1 MISKFT
7 LPRILILI
15 LFTCFSIQFS
25 NAQVQI
31 AHYKFDNSLADE
43 TGNWDLIDGTFFG
56 PTFEEGFDGT
66 PNGAVSGFSDT
77 DFLQTEDVFP
87 ISGNESRTMSV
98 WVRLDGD
105 AFNAILGLGTNV
117 QSPPLR
123 RWTFAVNPNGFNRI
137 EVQGGGFINEDA
149 GEISIGVWTHLA
161 VTYDADTGL
170 TQLYQNGEPGSSG
183 TFSGPL
189 DTAPSVLRVGNDH
202 QLISPDRGFQGA
214 LDDMRIFAGAL
225 SDAEVKEIY
234 DNSLLSV
241 NQVSTVESFS
251 AYPNPVENRLYFSSN
266 EISDVEVYNLLGAK
280 VLTQKVNNGVDTSSL
295 DKGVYLVNCFNAQG
309 LKLKT
314 IKILK

>member
-1 MISKFT
+1 MISKTT
-7 LPRILILI
+7 LLKPLILT
-15 LFTCFSIQFS
+15 LFFCLTFSFS
-25 NAQVQI
+25 DAQVLV
-31 AHYKFDNSLADE
+31 AHYNFDNSLADE
-43 TGNWDLIDGTFFG
+43 TGEWGLSVGTDFT
-56 PTFEEGFDGT
+56 PTFETGFDGT
-66 PNGAVSGFSDT
+66 PNGAVSGFSET
-77 DFLQTEDVFP
+77 DFLRTEDVFP
-87 ISGNESRTMSV
+87 ISGNESRTMTV

-117 QSPPLR
+117 QDPPLR
-123 RWTFAVNPNGFNRI
+123 RWTFAVNPNGVNRI

-161 VTYDADTGL
+161 VTYNADTGL

-225 SDAEVKEIY
+225 SDQDVKDIY

-241 NQVSTVESFS
+241 NDVSAVESFT

-266 EISDVEVYNLLGAK
+266 EVSNVEVYNLLGAK

-309 LKLKT
+309 IKMKT
-314 IKILK
+314 VKILK